1 MWVTN
6 YSKISPFS
14 LHSRTIFLEDLCASF
29 DDPLIMV
36 VKLEGE
42 KLTPEL
48 YHSQKVTFSQLPGCP
63 CSRSEH

>member
-6 YSKISPFS
+6 YSKF
-14 LHSRTIFLEDLCASF
+14 LHFLYILGPFLEDLCASF

-42 KLTPEL
+42 N
-48 YHSQKVTFSQLPGCP
+48 
-63 CSRSEH
+63 